1 MSLLQLLLPKQ
12 FDDIWKNLIVIWNIR
27 KKMVHSVFKP
37 MLFLLNWA
45 EVFCYT
51 TAKDMKRIKC
61 LHIKRRGQFTIS
73 LLRALVE
80 NNTISIMIPLPL
92 SAFRPP
98 DRVLDVDAL
107 VTNYPTTRH
116 MTVSKSVDSFFS
128 ANSFC
133 TRAVTSWGKISIRV
147 LHANFLM
154 RLSLM
159 GPLGMSA

>member
-1 MSLLQLLLPKQ
+1 MEKTNSYMEYQE
-12 FDDIWKNLIVIWNIR
+12 KNWCIVFLR
-27 KKMVHSVFKP
+27 QCF
-37 MLFLLNWA
+37 FLLNWA

-51 TAKDMKRIKC
+51 TAKDMKRTKC

-73 LLRALVE
+73 LLRVLVE
-80 NNTISIMIPLPL
+80 NNTISIMIPLLPL

>member
-1 MSLLQLLLPKQ
+1 M
-12 FDDIWKNLIVIWNIR
+12 F
-27 KKMVHSVFKP
+27 
-37 MLFLLNWA
+37 FLVNWA
-45 EVFCYT
+45 EVFGYT
-51 TAKDMKRIKC
+51 TVKDMKRIKC
-61 LHIKRRGQFTIS
+61 LHINRRGKFIIRF
-73 LLRALVE
+73 LGALVE
-80 NNTISIMIPLPL
+80 NITISIVIPLSL
-92 SAFRPP
+92 FAFRPP